1 MKMPSTDRD
10 LPETTEPAKLDWEI
24 VALAQRRARRLRA
37 EAFTRAIYA
46 SWRAIRTL
54 IARARAPIEF
64 APVGTCP

>member
-46 SWRAIRTL
+46 SWRAIRSSVD
-54 IARARAPIEF
+54 RARALSECV
-64 APVGTCP
+64 PVGTCL